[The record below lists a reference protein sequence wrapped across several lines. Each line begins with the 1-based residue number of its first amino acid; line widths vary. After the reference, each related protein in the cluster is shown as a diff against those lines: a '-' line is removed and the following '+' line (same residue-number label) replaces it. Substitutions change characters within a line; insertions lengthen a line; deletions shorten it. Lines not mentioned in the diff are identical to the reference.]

1 MLKVC
6 LTFLSLSLIANS
18 FLYFLYKNEKTEK
31 QALFKETQNLKT
43 QLIQITDEHTKLKN
57 LCELDKRKIE
67 HRYKTLLQKAM
78 QPPKIVEI
86 PVVIEKP
93 VYIPSEDCAKMGA
106 MIDEALNLVNSE

>member
-78 QPPKIVEI
+78 QKPKTVEVPI
-86 PVVIEKP
+86 VIEKH
-93 VYIPSEDCAKMGA
+93 VFVSNEDCQKMGA
-106 MIDEALNLVNSE
+106 MIDEALNLVNNK